1 MEQQNAYYSPSQRAL
16 LFGYFHATS
25 RDPANQFPGGMTFTC
40 LSHDI
45 VAHETTHAIL
55 DGMHR
60 RFGNPTNPD
69 MLAFHEAFAD
79 IAALFQH
86 FTFPEAVRTE
96 IMRTHGD
103 LSKSSLLAGLAQQFG
118 VATGMRGALR
128 SAIGK
133 TPNPSDYQTVMEP
146 HARGALLVATIFDA
160 FVAIYNLR
168 TADLK
173 RISAGQL
180 SSEIVERLSAEAARA
195 ARQVLDICIRALD
208 YCPPVDITF
217 GDYLRALVTAD
228 TELVPVDPAGYR
240 LALLEAF
247 RQRGLYPLD
256 VTTLSVESLKWQT
269 ADVPGNA
276 ARMKKVI
283 NALRQYAEKCTYVTS
298 RERLFNLTSEAREK
312 MRGMIL
318 EIAKEKP
325 VGPDSLQTFGLDA
338 SDGDAGIEVQALR
351 MAHRFMRDGS
361 PVMQAIMEVT
371 QSRTVPIDPS
381 DATMGTF
388 EFIGG
393 CTLVINLKK
402 PNLDYVVVKNI
413 NAPNRLQR
421 TRDYLRSRTAMGMS
435 AYAMQEPFGFL
446 HGGKES

>member
-1 MEQQNAYYSPSQRAL
+1 
-16 LFGYFHATS
+16 
-25 RDPANQFPGGMTFTC
+25 
-40 LSHDI
+40 
-45 VAHETTHAIL
+45 
-55 DGMHR
+55 
-60 RFGNPTNPD
+60 
-69 MLAFHEAFAD
+69 
-79 IAALFQH
+79 
-86 FTFPEAVRTE
+86 
-96 IMRTHGD
+96 
-103 LSKSSLLAGLAQQFG
+103 
-118 VATGMRGALR
+118 
-128 SAIGK
+128 
-133 TPNPSDYQTVMEP
+133 
-146 HARGALLVATIFDA
+146 
-160 FVAIYNLR
+160 
-168 TADLK
+168 
-173 RISAGQL
+173 
-180 SSEIVERLSAEAARA
+180 
-195 ARQVLDICIRALD
+195 
-208 YCPPVDITF
+208 VDITF

>member
-1 MEQQNAYYSPSQRAL
+1 
-16 LFGYFHATS
+16 
-25 RDPANQFPGGMTFTC
+25 
-40 LSHDI
+40 

-79 IAALFQH
+79 VAALFQH

-96 IMRTHGD
+96 IVRTRGD
-103 LSKSSLLAGLAQQFG
+103 LSKSSLLAGLAHEFG
-118 VATGMRGALR
+118 MATGMRGVLR
-128 SAIGK
+128 SAIG
-133 TPNPSDYQTVMEP
+133 TVPNPADYQTVMEP

-173 RISAGQL
+173 RISAGEL

-195 ARQVLDICIRALD
+195 ARQVLDICIRAID

-228 TELVPVDPAGYR
+228 LELVPVDPAGYR
-240 LALLEAF
+240 LAFLEAF

-256 VTTLSVESLKWQT
+256 VSTLSVESLKWQT
-269 ADVPGNA
+269 ADEPGSA
-276 ARMKKVI
+276 ARMKKVV

-298 RERLFNLTSEAREK
+298 RERLFNLTTEAREK
-312 MRGMIL
+312 MRGMVL
-318 EIAKEKP
+318 EIMKDDAAGREA
-325 VGPDSLQTFGLDA
+325 VQTFGLDA
-338 SDGDAGIEVQALR
+338 SDGDAGIEVHALR
-351 MAHRFMRDGS
+351 MAHRFMRDGT
-361 PVMQAIMEVT
+361 PVMQAIMEIT

-381 DATMGTF
+381 DTTMGTF
-388 EFIGG
+388 EFVGG
-393 CTLVINLKK
+393 CTVVVNLKK

-421 TRDYLRSRTAMGMS
+421 ARDYLRSRAAMGMS

-446 HGGKES
+446 HGGNPA